1 MFWQWGLPRSIERLM
16 FWQIQIQLNWVLE
29 ALGYICFPTAVH
41 QSCNKQMG
49 SAVHICRKCTYSAH
63 ETQEPNACGPVMGC
77 EPSGGA
83 EPGEAICQIAQ
94 CSHSET
100 SPFWNILSPNTT
112 LYPIAKLH
120 KLLLPTVL
128 YFVKSYISAISKT
141 HFEEEGSS

>member
-16 FWQIQIQLNWVLE
+16 FWQIQIQLNGVFE

-63 ETQEPNACGPVMGC
+63 ETQEPNACSPVMGC

-83 EPGEAICQIAQ
+83 EPGEAIGQIAQ

-100 SPFWNILSPNTT
+100 SPFWNILSPKRDRNIDSPGHLRIKIWYTQHCIP
-112 LYPIAKLH
+112 LQSFISFCF
-120 KLLLPTVL
+120 LLC
-128 YFVKSYISAISKT
+128 YIL
-141 HFEEEGSS
+141 